1 MKDLAMKFLGL
12 ECVVS
17 TLDSHSTI
25 GTVREVSDAGIL
37 LEREDSMEIVNFS
50 YIVRIREYP
59 KTKNGKKKSVFV
71 G

>member
-1 MKDLAMKFLGL
+1 MKDLAMRFLGK
-12 ECVVS
+12 ECIVY
-17 TLDSHSTI
+17 TLNSQTI

-37 LEREDSMEIVNFS
+37 LEKEDSVEIVNLS
-50 YIVRIREYP
+50 YTVRIREYP